1 MNNMKT
7 RKTKP
12 TLILMAIA
20 LWLGTAMPTLGQTEL
35 YKQYSHLKDVTV
47 ACIMNFYVN
56 DTTQVE
62 LTILAPQTK
71 EAVYY
76 LVEEFNLGIEK
87 DIIDKT
93 LGDKNNMG
101 LFSRNVYKNDPTKK
115 YGAIGGNDDYKNISV
130 LAYNYSMGTIM
141 IIHDVNNKE
150 RGRIIGEF
158 LINVLE
164 QPDLLP
170 KTNNRVN
177 NNNK

>member
-20 LWLGTAMPTLGQTEL
+20 LWLGTAMTTVGQTEL

-47 ACIMNFYVN
+47 ACIMNFHVN

-62 LTILAPQTK
+62 LTILVPQTK

-76 LVEEFNLGIEK
+76 LVEEFNLGLDKEK
-87 DIIDKT
+87 VYNRFEKEERYTLYTYNVRKDDI
-93 LGDKNNMG
+93 
-101 LFSRNVYKNDPTKK
+101 KK
-115 YGAIGGNDDYKNISV
+115 HFGPITSDEDYKNMSI
-130 LAYNYSMGTIM
+130 LAYNYNMG
-141 IIHDVNNKE
+141 IIIIFHDINTEDRYK
-150 RGRIIGEF
+150 IINRF
-158 LINVLE
+158 LIKTLK

-170 KTNNRVN
+170 KTTNGID
-177 NNNK
+177 NK

>member
-1 MNNMKT
+1 MKT

-47 ACIMNFYVN
+47 ACIMNFHVN

-76 LVEEFNLGIEK
+76 LVEEFNLGLDKEK
-87 DIIDKT
+87 VYNRFEKEERYTLYTYNVRKDDI
-93 LGDKNNMG
+93 
-101 LFSRNVYKNDPTKK
+101 KK
-115 YGAIGGNDDYKNISV
+115 RFGPITSDEDYKNMSI
-130 LAYNYSMGTIM
+130 LAYNYNMG
-141 IIHDVNNKE
+141 IIIIFHDINTEDRYK
-150 RGRIIGEF
+150 IINRF
-158 LINVLE
+158 LIKTLK

-170 KTNNRVN
+170 KTTNGID
-177 NNNK
+177 NK

>member
-47 ACIMNFYVN
+47 ACIMNFHVN

-76 LVEEFNLGIEK
+76 LVEEFNLGLDKEK
-87 DIIDKT
+87 VYNRFEKEERYTLYTYNVRKDDI
-93 LGDKNNMG
+93 
-101 LFSRNVYKNDPTKK
+101 KK
-115 YGAIGGNDDYKNISV
+115 RFGPITSDEDYKNMSI
-130 LAYNYSMGTIM
+130 LAYNYNMG
-141 IIHDVNNKE
+141 IIIIFHDINTEDRCDIIE
-150 RGRIIGEF
+150 RF
-158 LINVLE
+158 LIKTLK

-170 KTNNRVN
+170 KTTNGID
-177 NNNK
+177 NK

>member
-47 ACIMNFYVN
+47 ACIMNFHVN

-62 LTILAPQTK
+62 LTILAPKTK

-76 LVEEFNLGIEK
+76 LVEEFNLGLDKEK
-87 DIIDKT
+87 VYNY
-93 LGDKNNMG
+93 LGKEERYS
-101 LFSRNVYKNDPTKK
+101 LYTRNVCKDDIKK
-115 YGAIGGNDDYKNISV
+115 SFGPIKSDEDYKNISK
-130 LAYNYSMGTIM
+130 LAYNYNMG
-141 IIHDVNNKE
+141 IIIIFHDINTKE
-150 RGRIIGEF
+150 RNATIVKF
-158 LINVLE
+158 LRTTLE
-164 QPDLLP
+164 QPELLP
-170 KTNNRVN
+170 KTNNGIDEH
-177 NNNK
+177 K

>member
-47 ACIMNFYVN
+47 ACIMNFHVN

-71 EAVYY
+71 EAVYTM
-76 LVEEFNLGIEK
+76 VEEFNLGLDKDEVYNYFEK
-87 DIIDKT
+87 EERYT
-93 LGDKNNMG
+93 LY
-101 LFSRNVYKNDPTKK
+101 SYNVRKDNIKK
-115 YGAIGGNDDYKNISV
+115 RFGPITSDEDYKNMSR
-130 LAYNYSMGTIM
+130 LAYNYNMGVIVIFHNIDT
-141 IIHDVNNKE
+141 KE
-150 RGRIIGEF
+150 RYGIITDF
-158 LINVLE
+158 LINTLE
-164 QPDLLP
+164 QPELLP
-170 KTNNRVN
+170 KTNNGIDEH
-177 NNNK
+177 K